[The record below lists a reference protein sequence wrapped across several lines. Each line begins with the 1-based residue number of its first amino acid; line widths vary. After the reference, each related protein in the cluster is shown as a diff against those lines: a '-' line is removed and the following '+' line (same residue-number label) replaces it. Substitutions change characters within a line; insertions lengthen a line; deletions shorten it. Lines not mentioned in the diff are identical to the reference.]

1 MEKGLNF
8 KKNFIW
14 NVLGTGLNAFN
25 SLFLMII
32 VTRINGVNEAGIY
45 AIAFST
51 ACVLYVVGTY
61 AGRVFQVT
69 EKDSTITD
77 KDFILNRII
86 SVIIMLI
93 SAVLF
98 VIMRKY
104 DIYKSSIFILLA
116 IYKALE
122 AFSDV
127 LYGIMQKNDLL
138 YKVGQSYFIK
148 AVLTIL
154 IFGIVDLF
162 TKNLIA
168 SCVSIIIVW
177 FVIGIFYDL
186 IAVRKIVN
194 LKGKIKWS
202 NSLKI
207 FKTGMYIFLI
217 TFMSIYVLNAPKYAI
232 DNMLEDSYQAIF
244 GIIVMPSTAICLF
257 GQFLIHPYLNRF
269 VELHENKKYKE
280 FKKLQNKIIIYMALF
295 GVASSVVAY
304 LIGIP
309 VLQIIYNVNLEEYRW
324 MLIIIIISATL
335 YNIAMMYSNILT
347 TMRYTRIQFI
357 AYFVDTIIAFIISN
371 VLTRMH
377 GIQGATNAYFL
388 IMLTLFL
395 LYTVMEKIVI
405 KKMKRIEKGEIK

>member
-1 MEKGLNF
+1 MERNINF
-8 KKNFIW
+8 KKNFVW
-14 NVLGTGLNAFN
+14 NILGTGFNAFN

-51 ACVLYVVGTY
+51 ACVLYVIGTY

-69 EKDSTITD
+69 EKDSAITD

-86 SVIIMLI
+86 SALIMLI

-127 LYGIMQKNDLL
+127 LYGIMQKKDLL

-162 TKNLIA
+162 TKSLIF
-168 SCVSIIIVW
+168 SCISIIIVW

-186 IAVRKIVN
+186 TAIRKIIN
-194 LKGKIKWS
+194 LKEKIKWS

-207 FKTGMYIFLI
+207 FKTGIYIFLI

-280 FKKLQNKIIIYMALF
+280 FKKLQTKIIIYMVLF
-295 GVASSVVAY
+295 GVVSSVAAY

-309 VLQIIYNVNLEEYRW
+309 VLQIIYNVNLEEYRL
-324 MLIIIIISATL
+324 MLVIIIISATL

-357 AYFVDTIIAFIISN
+357 AYFVDTIIASIISN

-395 LYTVMEKIVI
+395 LYTFIEKIVI